1 MEIPRPNSWTKEDL
15 NESIED
21 IRMSVQ
27 LTVERMDA
35 LCSVYQ

>member
-1 MEIPRPNSWTKEDL
+1 MAIPRPNSWTKEDL
-15 NESIED
+15 NESIKD
-21 IRMSVQ
+21 IRMYVE